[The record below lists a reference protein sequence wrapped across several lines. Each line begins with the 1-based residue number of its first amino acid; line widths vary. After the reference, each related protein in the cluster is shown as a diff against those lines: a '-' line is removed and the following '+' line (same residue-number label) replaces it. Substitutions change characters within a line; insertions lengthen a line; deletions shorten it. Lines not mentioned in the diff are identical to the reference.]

1 MAYSFVTFSH
11 PHILLQTTSVTKRKY
26 AFWNSKFCQCMGHK
40 TEVIER
46 EKLDEEKEKHTDERL
61 KKETHRDQ
69 DRVPI
74 EEDL

>member
-1 MAYSFVTFSH
+1 
-11 PHILLQTTSVTKRKY
+11 
-26 AFWNSKFCQCMGHK
+26 MGHK